1 MIISVIIIIIS
12 HNPFM
17 LAGSPQGAFNL
28 NEMIG
33 KQCTTR
39 DIAIY
44 VGYFSPFLY
53 TLAEIETKSSRC
65 ISALL

>member
-44 VGYFSPFLY
+44 IWVF
-53 TLAEIETKSSRC
+53 
-65 ISALL
+65 